1 MTITLDGSSGIT
13 GGKAIVI
20 DSLGIR
26 NKNLIINPSGSVDQ
40 RGGSSTINTYSVDRW
55 RSYGGPGGF
64 TISQRT
70 DAGEGDTYAIRFQ
83 RTASDSQTNAMGIAQ
98 GLETVDSKTLAGK
111 TLTVSFRARKG
122 ANWSPTNFDAV
133 VYHGTGTD
141 DNPVGMT
148 GQSSNVAVDDA
159 SLTTSFQTFSGSVTI
174 PSNKTQVTL
183 GFRWTPSGTAGA
195 NDYVDIR
202 EVKMEIGDTATDFES
217 RSFGEELALCQ
228 RYFQSYNEPPA
239 RGTTSGGST
248 DRMAFMLP
256 VVMRAAPAVTMS
268 GTLNWYDGAAV
279 GTITSLSATYTKPH
293 SVEFDANFASG
304 SSSAGR
310 GMTIYNAGADGTLKM
325 DAEL

>member
-1 MTITLDGSSGIT
+1 MAITLDGSSGIT

-20 DSLGIR
+20 NSLGIR

-55 RSYGGPGGF
+55 RSFGGPGGF
-64 TISQRT
+64 TISQIT
-70 DAGEGDTYAIRFQ
+70 DAGEGDTYAIRFRRQ
-83 RTASDSQTNAMGIAQ
+83 PGDSQTNAMGIAQ

-111 TLTVSFRARKG
+111 TLTISFRARKG
-122 ANWSPTNFDAV
+122 ADWSPTNFDAV

-141 DNPVGMT
+141 ENPVGMT

-217 RSFGEELALCQ
+217 CSFGEELALCQ

-239 RGTTSGGST
+239 RGTTSGGT
-248 DRMAFMLP
+248 ADRMGFMLP
-256 VVMRAAPAVTMS
+256 VVMRVAPAVSFS
-268 GTLNWYDGAAV
+268 GTLNWYDGVTV
-279 GTITSLSATYTKPH
+279 GTITSLSATYTEPH

-310 GMTIYNAGADGTLKM
+310 AMTIYNAGANGTLKM
-325 DAEL
+325 DSEL

>member
-1 MTITLDGSSGIT
+1 MAITLDGSSGIT
-13 GGKAIVI
+13 AGKAIVI
-20 DSLGIR
+20 DSLGIL

-122 ANWSPTNFDAV
+122 ADWSPTNFDAV

-141 DNPVGMT
+141 ENPVGMT
-148 GQSSNVAVDDA
+148 GQSSNVAVNDA

-228 RYFQSYNEPPA
+228 RYYQSYNEPA
-239 RGTTSGGST
+239 MRGVTSGSSL
-248 DRMAFMLP
+248 DRMAMTLP
-256 VVMRAAPAVTMS
+256 VVMRAAPQLTFS
-268 GTLNWYDGAAV
+268 GTLTWYDGA
-279 GTITSLSATYTKPH
+279 GTGTMTSISAQYTHPH
-293 SVEFDANFASG
+293 AVEFDASAATG
-304 SSSAGR
+304 SSQAGR
-310 GMTIYNAGADGTLKM
+310 AMTIYNSGANGILQIN
-325 DAEL
+325 AEL